1 MQTAMQAAKAIAI
14 TRGDQR
20 GARHR
25 RAGAG
30 ALGLGLVL
38 ALCANASAQSA
49 ADKAAAEQLFKEARA
64 LMNAKQFEEACP
76 KLEASLRLDAAL
88 GTRLNLASCY
98 EEVGKLASAW
108 GVYHEAA
115 DLAAKENQPKRV
127 KFAQEH
133 AKALEPRLPRLVI
146 TVAAPVAGQA
156 VLRDGTVID
165 AALYGTPI
173 YVDPGSR
180 TIEAKAPDYKPF
192 SLEVTVLEGKETKVE
207 VPELVPEPKLPPH
220 FGGPSR
226 DPGSAELVGRGD
238 PGKARRLT
246 GLVVGGTG
254 LAATAVGLGFG
265 WSARSKWNDAKADGK
280 CDTDTNL
287 CTPEGQELAD
297 TARRRAT
304 ISTVFVGVGAAM
316 VVTGAVLYF
325 TAPKA
330 ERARSARLVPA
341 GGHDSLGLA
350 LTGQF

>member
-1 MQTAMQAAKAIAI
+1 MQSTKAIA
-14 TRGDQR
+14 TSKGDRR
-20 GARHR
+20 GAPHR
-25 RAGAG
+25 LTRAA
-30 ALGLGLVL
+30 ALALGLVL
-38 ALCANASAQSA
+38 ALAADASAQSA

-108 GVYHEAA
+108 GMYHEAA
-115 DLAAKENQPKRV
+115 DLAANENQPKRV
-127 KFAQEH
+127 KFAQDH
-133 AKALEPRLPRLVI
+133 AKALEPRLPKLVI
-146 TVAAPVAGQA
+146 TVAAPVAGQT

-173 YVDPGSR
+173 YVDPGTR

-192 SLEVTVLEGKETKVE
+192 SLEITVLEGKETKVE
-207 VPELVPEPKLPPH
+207 VPELVAEPKLPPH

-226 DPGSAELVGRGD
+226 DPGSAEEVVVRGD
-238 PGKARRLT
+238 PGKTRRLT
-246 GLVVGGTG
+246 GLIVGGSG

-297 TARRRAT
+297 AARRRAT

-316 VVTGAVLYF
+316 MVTGAVLYF

-330 ERARSARLVPA
+330 ERPRRARLVPA